1 VLATINRRNIVKL
14 DNRHIILTGA
24 SGGIGSEVAK
34 LLAAKGAHIALV
46 DRNTEALENVAR
58 DISPYKTDSMTITAD
73 LTTDAG
79 RRLVIDQTLRS
90 FGKVDVLI
98 NLAGMMS
105 FTDFSIEDPFVTELL
120 YKVNVLAPMHL
131 TQSILPHMV
140 ERGEG
145 RIVNI
150 GSIFGSIAFAYF
162 ATYSSTKFAL
172 RGFSEAIRRELD
184 GTGVSVTYVAPRA
197 AKTPFNNSAVNKMS
211 SAVKMNMDSAA
222 NVATHIIRA
231 VEKDAK
237 DYYIGWPEALF
248 VRINALFPR
257 IVDQAVKKQ
266 NQITREFARE
276 H

>member
-1 VLATINRRNIVKL
+1 MKLHNSHIV
-14 DNRHIILTGA
+14 LTGA
-24 SGGIGSEVAK
+24 SGGIGKEVAK
-34 LLAAKGAHIALV
+34 LLAKKGAHLALV
-46 DRNTEALENVAR
+46 DRDARTLEMLKDEIA
-58 DISPYKTDSMTITAD
+58 PYETRTVMITAD

-79 RRLVIDQTLRS
+79 RQSVIDQTLRT
-90 FGKVDVLI
+90 FGKIGILI

-105 FTDFSIEDPFVTELL
+105 FTDFTVEDPYMTELL

-131 TQSILPHMV
+131 TRAILPHML

-145 RIVNI
+145 QIVNI

-172 RGFSEAIRRELD
+172 RGFSEALRRELA
-184 GTGVSVTYVAPRA
+184 GTGIDVTYVAPRA
-197 AKTPFNNSAVNKMS
+197 ARTPFNSAAINKMS
-211 SAVKMNMDSAA
+211 DAVKMNMDSPSS
-222 NVATHIIRA
+222 VAMHIVRA
-231 VEKDAK
+231 IEKDAK
-237 DYYIGWPEALF
+237 DYYIGWPESLF

-257 IVDQAVKKQ
+257 IVDLAVKKQ